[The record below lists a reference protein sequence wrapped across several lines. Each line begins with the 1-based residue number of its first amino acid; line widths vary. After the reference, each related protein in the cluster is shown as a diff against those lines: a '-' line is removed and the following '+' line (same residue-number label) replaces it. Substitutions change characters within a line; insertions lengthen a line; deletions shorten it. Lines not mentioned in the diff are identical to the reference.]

1 MTDSHANLEILSM
14 LSHWDSIFCVIET
27 YSSTLFFYTESPP
40 AWITGG
46 LSVFCYIMVSY
57 VCSQFDFN
65 R

>member
-1 MTDSHANLEILSM
+1 MTDSNVNLEILSM
-14 LSHWDSIFCVIET
+14 LSHRDSIFCVIET
-27 YSSTLFFYTESPP
+27 YSSTLFFYTERAPSL
-40 AWITGG
+40 GV